1 MLKNQK
7 SDDYI
12 VTFSLFFLI
21 SLTKRTLFAVE
32 LPRQKSTNQI
42 MKKYLFFIMALV
54 SLGLGSCAA
63 LNDSCG
69 LAQNETQIQ
78 PTSLADQSLS
88 EYTLRA
94 E

>member
-1 MLKNQK
+1 
-7 SDDYI
+7 
-12 VTFSLFFLI
+12 
-21 SLTKRTLFAVE
+21 
-32 LPRQKSTNQI
+32 

-78 PTSLADQSLS
+78 PTSLANQSLS